1 MQNKELNREIKEDF
15 SGFTEVT
22 VHDVNNQETTNY
34 DEPIKMDVSDA
45 RSNIS
50 QNETFEEN
58 SPMLPGVVDPSNTK
72 GLFSQSTN
80 QPNPHSNST
89 QQLPHPQHSQSN
101 QLPNQLP
108 NQTPNQPSN
117 QIPNQP
123 SFWQSL
129 LSRGVTILIVTG
141 IIVLLWWLWS
151 SYSKSATTTINQMN
165 ELVQENV
172 VEPVKRVFKLP
183 PQL

>member
-22 VHDVNNQETTNY
+22 VHDVNNQESTNY

-72 GLFSQSTN
+72 GLFS
-80 QPNPHSNST
+80 HSNST
-89 QQLPHPQHSQSN
+89 QQLPHPQTNQSPHQSPNQSN
-101 QLPNQLP
+101 QSPNQS
-108 NQTPNQPSN
+108 PNQPPN